1 MKKPNL
7 NLKRAS
13 LLTSSL
19 LCSALLIAVPLRK
32 ELNEGWKFKQARL
45 SNWYPATVPGVVH
58 TDLMDNKIIEDPFF
72 RLNERGMQWIDKEDW
87 IYQTTFQLTPEMMG
101 RENIDLIFKGLDTY
115 ADVYLNEKKIL
126 EANNMF
132 REWKTSIKPDL
143 KPGENVLKIYFH
155 SPIKVDIPKWD
166 ALPYQYEAGNDQSE
180 NGGVFNKKVSV
191 FARKAGYHYG
201 WDWGPRLVTSGI
213 WRPVYVEAWDNA
225 RINDVFIRQPE
236 VSKSRASLIGEVEI
250 LADKE
255 IDQANVTITE
265 AASGRV
271 LAGQT
276 VSLQKGINKISLPFS
291 IKSPKLWW
299 SNGLGE
305 PHLYSFRTDLTVNNQ
320 TSDAWTEEVGLRSLK
335 IVNRPD
341 KDGKTFYVELNGI
354 PVFAKGANY
363 IPQDNFLP
371 RVTPGQYEKTI
382 LDAANANMNMLRI
395 WGGGTYESDL
405 FYQLCDRYGILVW
418 QDFMF
423 ACSLYPAEGELLENI
438 RQEAI
443 DNVKRLRNHTCIALW
458 CGNNE
463 CNDAWFN
470 WGWQKRYKAQNPE
483 YEQKIWKQ
491 FNDQYNVTLPQ
502 VVEEYAP
509 ESFYWPSSPF
519 ARYDGGSDDRNGD
532 RHYWEV
538 WHGKK
543 PIEMYNKERSRFFS
557 EYGFQSFPEFESV
570 KRYAPRQ
577 EDWDIYSEVMMS
589 HQRGGMHANEL
600 IETYLLNEYR
610 KPRNFEAFLYMNHVL
625 QGDAIKTAIEAHR
638 RDMPYCMGTLFW
650 QHNDC
655 WPVASWASRD
665 YYGRWKAQHYFA
677 RKAYRDILVSP
688 IADEDGQLK
697 VQIVSDRH
705 KVCNG
710 RLEVKVMKLTGE
722 VLNSYNRNVKVDANS
737 SKALFSVPLDEALKG
752 ARKEDVFIHA
762 VLLTDKGNSNYT
774 NNYFLVK
781 QKEVNYPKAQLA
793 TSVQPIEGG
802 FEVTLS
808 SDNFARAVFIATG
821 DVNSSFSDNYFDILP
836 GSSVK
841 VEVYTDLPLATF
853 EKQLKVVSLSDEY

>member
-276 VSLQKGINKISLPFS
+276 VSLQKGINKISP
-291 IKSPKLWW
+291 
-299 SNGLGE
+299 
-305 PHLYSFRTDLTVNNQ
+305 
-320 TSDAWTEEVGLRSLK
+320 
-335 IVNRPD
+335 
-341 KDGKTFYVELNGI
+341 
-354 PVFAKGANY
+354 
-363 IPQDNFLP
+363 
-371 RVTPGQYEKTI
+371 
-382 LDAANANMNMLRI
+382 
-395 WGGGTYESDL
+395 
-405 FYQLCDRYGILVW
+405 
-418 QDFMF
+418 
-423 ACSLYPAEGELLENI
+423 
-438 RQEAI
+438 
-443 DNVKRLRNHTCIALW
+443 
-458 CGNNE
+458 
-463 CNDAWFN
+463 
-470 WGWQKRYKAQNPE
+470 
-483 YEQKIWKQ
+483 
-491 FNDQYNVTLPQ
+491 
-502 VVEEYAP
+502 
-509 ESFYWPSSPF
+509 
-519 ARYDGGSDDRNGD
+519 
-532 RHYWEV
+532 
-538 WHGKK
+538 
-543 PIEMYNKERSRFFS
+543 
-557 EYGFQSFPEFESV
+557 
-570 KRYAPRQ
+570 
-577 EDWDIYSEVMMS
+577 
-589 HQRGGMHANEL
+589 
-600 IETYLLNEYR
+600 
-610 KPRNFEAFLYMNHVL
+610 PRNRKNRSSCRE
-625 QGDAIKTAIEAHR
+625 TSR
-638 RDMPYCMGTLFW
+638 R
-650 QHNDC
+650 
-655 WPVASWASRD
+655 
-665 YYGRWKAQHYFA
+665 
-677 RKAYRDILVSP
+677 
-688 IADEDGQLK
+688 
-697 VQIVSDRH
+697 
-705 KVCNG
+705 
-710 RLEVKVMKLTGE
+710 
-722 VLNSYNRNVKVDANS
+722 
-737 SKALFSVPLDEALKG
+737 
-752 ARKEDVFIHA
+752 
-762 VLLTDKGNSNYT
+762 
-774 NNYFLVK
+774 
-781 QKEVNYPKAQLA
+781 
-793 TSVQPIEGG
+793 
-802 FEVTLS
+802 
-808 SDNFARAVFIATG
+808 RA
-821 DVNSSFSDNYFDILP
+821 
-836 GSSVK
+836 
-841 VEVYTDLPLATF
+841 
-853 EKQLKVVSLSDEY
+853 